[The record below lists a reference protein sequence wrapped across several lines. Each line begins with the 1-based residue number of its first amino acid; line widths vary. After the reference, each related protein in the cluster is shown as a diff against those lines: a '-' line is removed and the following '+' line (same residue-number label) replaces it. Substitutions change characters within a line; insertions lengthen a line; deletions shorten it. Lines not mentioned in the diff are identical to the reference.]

1 MPRSASQARAR
12 VQVLQP
18 RLQKKVMVAM
28 LLLAAPAL
36 GVRMAIL
43 LGEPC
48 GPLSGCVPADP
59 VLAHHEVPGDGG
71 LAGEPDRL
79 IEGAP
84 PALLH

>member
-43 LGEPC
+43 LGDPC

-71 LAGEPDRL
+71 LAGEPDWL

>member
-12 VQVLQP
+12 VQVLQL

-36 GVRMAIL
+36 GVLMAIL

-71 LAGEPDRL
+71 LAGESDWL

>member
-36 GVRMAIL
+36 GVLMAIL

-48 GPLSGCVPADP
+48 GPYPDACRRTPCLRTTRSP
-59 VLAHHEVPGDGG
+59 VTEAW
-71 LAGEPDRL
+71 AGEPDWL